1 MFYVFLRNICRIKL
15 YINGWGFILFLMD
28 ISLFVNIERIC
39 LRRNIYYGYV
49 IVFFILNID
58 FECIYNDFFL
68 IVKSLEL
75 CIGGFKY

>member
-1 MFYVFLRNICRIKL
+1 
-15 YINGWGFILFLMD
+15 MD

-49 IVFFILNID
+49 IDFFILNID
-58 FECIYNDFFL
+58 FEYIYKDFFL
-68 IVKSLEL
+68 IVMSLEL